1 MDSGMTSAG
10 DSADATVPGR
20 CLHVVDYSAGN
31 VACLS
36 VTAGP
41 DTGATLEEMHEAGL
55 SALRERSLEVV
66 SENVFAPRD
75 QGDILEKWS
84 CHWPV
89 TWVDSGHASGSQL
102 RGIHLLGFGGD
113 IERIEMYGRVVGSV
127 YEFDGSTYCRL
138 GDIRTA
144 DMSVDREDQARRT
157 FIDIEEGLKLAGMDF
172 DDVCRT
178 WLYIDDILDW
188 YREFNLTRD
197 DFFSHRDIF
206 EKIVPAST
214 GIGGANPYG
223 ASVIADALAI
233 RGGDGFSIR
242 PLPSPLQNPAL
253 DYGSSFSRAV
263 EITQPTSRS
272 ILVSGTASIDA
283 EGTTVH
289 VDDVAA
295 QVDQTMRVIAA
306 ILESN
311 DMEWSDVTRCIA
323 YCKEAETA
331 AIYTDYLGNNA
342 VPSFPTIITE
352 NDICR
357 DDLLFEAEVDAVVV
371 GG

>member
-1 MDSGMTSAG
+1 MDSGMISAG
-10 DSADATVPGR
+10 DSVDGTGHDR
-20 CLHVVDYSAGN
+20 CLNAVDYSTGD

-41 DTGATLEEMHEAGL
+41 DTDAGLDEMHEAGL

-75 QGDILEKWS
+75 QSDILETWH

-89 TWVDSGHASGSQL
+89 TWVDSGHSNGSKLQ
-102 RGIHLLGFGGD
+102 GIHLFGFGGD
-113 IERIEMYGRVVGSV
+113 IGRIEMYGRVVGSV
-127 YEFDGSTYCRL
+127 YEFDGLTYCRL
-138 GDIRTA
+138 GDIRAA
-144 DMSVDREDQARRT
+144 DTSVDREDQARRT

-172 DDVCRT
+172 DNVCRT
-178 WLYIDDILDW
+178 WLYVDDILDW

-206 EKIVPAST
+206 EKLVPAST

-233 RGGDGFSIR
+233 RGGDGYSIR

-263 EITQPTSRS
+263 EITQPNSRS
-272 ILVSGTASIDA
+272 ILVSGTASIDS
-283 EGTTVH
+283 EGNTVH
-289 VDDVAA
+289 IDTVSA
-295 QVDQTMRVIAA
+295 QIDQTMRVIAA

-311 DMEWSDVTRCIA
+311 NMQWSDVTRCIA

-331 AIYTDYLGNNA
+331 WIYADYLENNA
-342 VPSFPTIITE
+342 IPSFPTVITE

-357 DDLLFEAEVDAVVV
+357 DDLLFEAEVDAVVA